1 VDREFYFVQRLCLL
15 PWLWLQRRRQTHR
28 LRLASVFHRLALAS
42 GFSRSVPTATTAM
55 LPMPARP
62 TVIMGRATS
71 IMAFS
76 WAWAHG
82 PTGAMATAGV
92 TIASSA
98 TVEDA
103 ISAVTVEDAI
113 QAAAVVDMAAAQ
125 QCAVAVGMVAAV
137 QHAVAAV
144 QHEAAVVEH
153 EAAQQY
159 VAVAQHAAVVVVE
172 HVAAV
177 VEREAAAVVE
187 REAAAVVD
195 IASRLDVA

>member
-1 VDREFYFVQRLCLL
+1 VDREFYFVLRHCLL

-28 LRLASVFHRLALAS
+28 LRLASVFHRLVSAL

-55 LPMPARP
+55 RPMPARP

-71 IMAFS
+71 ITASS

-92 TIASSA
+92 TIASSP

-103 ISAVTVEDAI
+103 ITAVTVEDAI
-113 QAAAVVDMAAAQ
+113 AALPPAADMAAAQ
-125 QCAVAVGMVAAV
+125 QYAVAVDMVAAA
-137 QHAVAAV
+137 QFAA
-144 QHEAAVVEH
+144 AAVEH

-159 VAVAQHAAVVVVE
+159 VAAAQHAAAVAQHVAVVVE
-172 HVAAV
+172 HVTV
-177 VEREAAAVVE
+177 AAADV
-187 REAAAVVD
+187 AN
-195 IASRLDVA
+195 RLDVA